1 MNLSRVAAALLVLL
15 VAVLPAGAADFTD
28 AVARKM
34 VKEAT
39 ALVKKGKYLRG
50 PAISSALIGRQFL
63 ARQPG
68 SAAVPTF
75 QFYSTG
81 YTVTLGFNSALYD
94 WKVSGNM
101 FCSKLR
107 TATTYVCKHRV
118 VKLTEGT
125 VLVGTAGARS
135 IAMRPRIKV

>member
-1 MNLSRVAAALLVLL
+1 MIASRIAAALLVLL
-15 VAVLPAGAADFTD
+15 VAVLPAGAAEFTD

-34 VKEAT
+34 VKDAT

-50 PAISSALIGRQFL
+50 PAITSALIGRQFY

-81 YTVTLGFNSALYD
+81 YTVSLGFNSALYD

-107 TATTYVCKHRV
+107 TAAVYACKHRV
-118 VKLTEGT
+118 VKLTDGT
-125 VLVGTAGARS
+125 VLVGTAGAKS
-135 IAMRPRIKV
+135 IAMRPRIKA